1 MQGTTYPIK
10 ERIKLTGIY
19 SFFTLP
25 CSNTYEFAGET
36 HSFWE
41 LMYVISGSLCVS
53 ANEKVYHL
61 SQGQMIFHQPLELHK
76 FHVTSQEGANIFVM
90 SYEAEGK
97 LRDFFREKVF
107 LLDQEQTDILIK
119 LISYAESYAD
129 NSQTNYYRY
138 LGAFQSVNL
147 YSQKVSLFIQQLLL
161 SLAEGN
167 SITPFPEDE
176 DSVLFTKTVQYMTEH
191 IKENL
196 SVSEIASVLHLSV
209 STLKRV
215 FKKYAGL
222 GVHKYFLKL
231 KLKTAIELLGNG
243 YSVTSVASQL
253 SFSSQ
258 GYFTNTFKREFGDL
272 PSTYLQP

>member
-1 MQGTTYPIK
+1 MQRITYPIK

-25 CSNTYEFAGET
+25 CSNTYEFTGES

-53 ANEKVYHL
+53 ADEKVYHL

-76 FHVTSQEGANIFVM
+76 FHVTDPKGAKILVI
-90 SYEAEGK
+90 SYDVEGK

-107 LLDQEQTDILIK
+107 LLDQPQRNILSA
-119 LISYAESYAD
+119 LINYAEVHAD
-129 NSQTNYYRY
+129 NSQSSYYRY
-138 LGAFQSVNL
+138 LNAFQTVSL
-147 YSQKVSLFIQQLLL
+147 YSQKVSLFIQQLFL

-167 SITPFPEDE
+167 SITPSPEDE
-176 DSVLFTKTVQYMTEH
+176 DSVLFTKTVQYMNEH
-191 IKENL
+191 ITENP
-196 SVSEIASVLHLSV
+196 SVLEIASSLHISI
-209 STLKRV
+209 SALKRI

-231 KLKTAIELLGNG
+231 KLKAAIELLGNG
-243 YSVTSVASQL
+243 SSVTSVSEKL
-253 SFSSQ
+253 GFSSQ
-258 GYFTNTFKREFGDL
+258 GYFTNAFKREFGDL
-272 PSTYLQP
+272 PSAYLQP